1 MAPTVRRLAQ
11 VEAFVTGKRMTPEI
25 VEEACALLERDVSP
39 IDDVRSTAE
48 YRLHISRNLLRSFL
62 EEKP

>member
-11 VEAFVTGKRMTPEI
+11 VEAFVTGKRMTPEML
-25 VEEACALLERDVSP
+25 EEACALLERDVSP
-39 IDDVRSTAE
+39 IDDFRSTAE

-62 EEKP
+62 EEKR

>member
-1 MAPTVRRLAQ
+1 M
-11 VEAFVTGKRMTPEI
+11 

-39 IDDVRSTAE
+39 IDDFRSTAE

-62 EEKP
+62 EEGR